1 MTGRIVWFTGLPAS
15 GKSTLAERLRA
26 RLSRRGTPVVILDG
40 DAIRAALGATSYTPA
55 ARDEF
60 YRILGELALVL
71 ARQALVVLVAAT
83 APRRAHRAHV
93 RDRGFPVLEVWVA
106 ADAAIC
112 ATRDFKGLYAAA
124 DRGEL
129 ATLPGAGVAFEP
141 PLRADLTAT
150 GGMDDAALAELEQ
163 LLA

>member
-1 MTGRIVWFTGLPAS
+1 VTGLIIWFTGLPAS

-26 RLSRRGTPVVILDG
+26 RLVQRRAAAVVLDS
-40 DAIRAALGATSYTPA
+40 DAIRTALGASSYTSA

-71 ARQALVVLVAAT
+71 ARQNLVVLVAAT
-83 APRRAHRAHV
+83 APRRSHREHV
-93 RDRGFPVLEVWVA
+93 RDRGIPVLEVWVN
-106 ADAAIC
+106 ADATTC

-129 ATLPGAGVAFEP
+129 VALPGTGVEFEA
-141 PLRADLTAT
+141 PLEPDVTAT
-150 GGMDDAALAELEQ
+150 GGMDDAALADLEQ
-163 LLA
+163 RVA